1 MKTRRWIIAG
11 AACAALGAPA
21 LHAQMP
27 SEPPASNSHVG
38 RDVVNPPEHANDA
51 QIAKR
56 PQGVDAEFVDKAGL
70 AGKSEVQAGQL
81 AGERSATPDVRA
93 FAKRMVDDH
102 GRLNEALRELA
113 ERKGVPVQAA
123 QIVDPEV
130 EALRG
135 KSGRDFDVAYLA
147 AAGPAAHRKAIR
159 LFEDEARSGRD
170 PDLRAFAE
178 RALLMLR
185 QHLAQA
191 RAVAHEVGAAR

>member
-70 AGKSEVQAGQL
+70 AG
-81 AGERSATPDVRA
+81 ERSATPDVRA

-135 KSGRDFDVAYLA
+135 KSGREFDVAYLA

-178 RALLMLR
+178 RALPMLR

>member
-135 KSGRDFDVAYLA
+135 KSGREFDVAYLA

-170 PDLRAFAE
+170 PDLRA
-178 RALLMLR
+178 
-185 QHLAQA
+185 
-191 RAVAHEVGAAR
+191 